1 VRLVTGEKE
10 RSGRVIGG
18 RVIGGRVIV
27 KKVKKVVVGI
37 IGIDNL

>member
-1 VRLVTGEKE
+1 MLVTGEKE